1 MGGAEVDAKSCVIF
15 LKAAETGS
23 ITKAAL
29 ALGYTQAGVSLVV
42 RKIEEECGFHL
53 LIREKNGVRL
63 TDAGA
68 RLLPIMREIAR
79 WDERFRETA
88 AEINGVSTG
97 TVRVGCYSSI
107 AYHWMPRVIRAFRV
121 NHPKIAIDILEGSVD
136 EIERWIEERRVD
148 VGFLS
153 ARRGQRFHTVA
164 LAQDSVLVLLP
175 PEHPLC
181 AAEAFP
187 LSALGGMPFIGLR
200 GKVRPAP
207 RHEDIVDWRRD
218 YFDGRLRSRRQRPPG
233 ADAARPQRGRRREGD
248 SAAFLPH
255 DYHGYALARRA
266 VARRA
271 ALSRPHDAV
280 PAGAGR
286 GLKAPR
292 SLQIFFE
299 ALAPLRRLLFETA
312 RDKQQKLFHVGEV
325 ADV

>member
-1 MGGAEVDAKSCVIF
+1 MDAKSCVIF

-153 ARRGQRFHTVA
+153 ARRGQRRRIPSSFCCRR
-164 LAQDSVLVLLP
+164 SI
-175 PEHPLC
+175 C
-181 AAEAFP
+181 
-187 LSALGGMPFIGLR
+187 SA
-200 GKVRPAP
+200 
-207 RHEDIVDWRRD
+207 
-218 YFDGRLRSRRQRPPG
+218 
-233 ADAARPQRGRRREGD
+233 RRRPFRFRR
-248 SAAFLPH
+248 SAAC
-255 DYHGYALARRA
+255 
-266 VARRA
+266 
-271 ALSRPHDAV
+271 LSSSPTIRTPI
-280 PAGAGR
+280 
-286 GLKAPR
+286 R
-292 SLQIFFE
+292 S
-299 ALAPLRRLLFETA
+299 
-312 RDKQQKLFHVGEV
+312 
-325 ADV
+325 

>member
-187 LSALGGMPFIGLR
+187 LSALGGMPFIVTDDSDAYPVVKAYEEKYGPIADMKVSSTGDATVSMVACGLGVSVLPALMLR
-200 GKVRPAP
+200 GHSAGVVVKEISPPFFRT
-207 RHEDIVDWRRD
+207 IIM
-218 YFDGRLRSRRQRPPG
+218 GMRSPDELSP
-233 ADAARPQRGRRREGD
+233 AARRFLDYVTQCLPELTGD
-248 SAAFLPH
+248 GAA
-255 DYHGYALARRA
+255 
-266 VARRA
+266 
-271 ALSRPHDAV
+271 
-280 PAGAGR
+280 
-286 GLKAPR
+286 
-292 SLQIFFE
+292 
-299 ALAPLRRLLFETA
+299 
-312 RDKQQKLFHVGEV
+312 
-325 ADV
+325 

>member
-1 MGGAEVDAKSCVIF
+1 MDAKSCVIF

-187 LSALGGMPFIGLR
+187 LSELGGMPFIVTDDSDAYPVVKAYEEKYGPLPDMKISSTGDATISMVACGLGVSVLPALMLR
-200 GKVRPAP
+200 GHSAGVVVKEIAP
-207 RHEDIVDWRRD
+207 PFFRTIIM
-218 YFDGRLRSRRQRPPG
+218 GMRSPDELSP
-233 ADAARPQRGRRREGD
+233 AAR
-248 SAAFLPH
+248 
-255 DYHGYALARRA
+255 
-266 VARRA
+266 
-271 ALSRPHDAV
+271 
-280 PAGAGR
+280 
-286 GLKAPR
+286 R
-292 SLQIFFE
+292 SSFN
-299 ALAPLRRLLFETA
+299 RSM
-312 RDKQQKLFHVGEV
+312 
-325 ADV
+325 

>member
-187 LSALGGMPFIGLR
+187 LSALGGMPFIVTDDSDAYPVVKAYEEKYGPLPDMKISSTGDATISMVACGLGVSVLPALMLR
-200 GKVRPAP
+200 GHSAGVVVKEIAP
-207 RHEDIVDWRRD
+207 PFFRTIIM
-218 YFDGRLRSRRQRPPG
+218 GMRSPDELSP
-233 ADAARPQRGRRREGD
+233 AARR
-248 SAAFLPH
+248 FLDHMTQCLPELI
-255 DYHGYALARRA
+255 DGG
-266 VARRA
+266 
-271 ALSRPHDAV
+271 
-280 PAGAGR
+280 GA
-286 GLKAPR
+286 
-292 SLQIFFE
+292 
-299 ALAPLRRLLFETA
+299 
-312 RDKQQKLFHVGEV
+312 
-325 ADV
+325 

>member
-187 LSALGGMPFIGLR
+187 LSALGGMPFIVTDDSDAYPVVKAYEEKYGPIADMKVSSTGDATVSMVACGLGVSVLPALMLR
-200 GKVRPAP
+200 GHSAGVVVKEISPPFFRT
-207 RHEDIVDWRRD
+207 IIM
-218 YFDGRLRSRRQRPPG
+218 GMRSPDELSP
-233 ADAARPQRGRRREGD
+233 AARRFLDYVTQCLPELTGD
-248 SAAFLPH
+248 SAA
-255 DYHGYALARRA
+255 
-266 VARRA
+266 
-271 ALSRPHDAV
+271 
-280 PAGAGR
+280 
-286 GLKAPR
+286 
-292 SLQIFFE
+292 
-299 ALAPLRRLLFETA
+299 
-312 RDKQQKLFHVGEV
+312 
-325 ADV
+325 

>member
-187 LSALGGMPFIGLR
+187 LSALGGMPFIVTDDSDAYPVVKAYEEKYGSLPDMKISSTGDATISMVACGLGVSVLPALMLR
-200 GKVRPAP
+200 GHSAGVVVKEIAP
-207 RHEDIVDWRRD
+207 PFFRTIIM
-218 YFDGRLRSRRQRPPG
+218 GMRSPDELSP
-233 ADAARPQRGRRREGD
+233 AARR
-248 SAAFLPH
+248 FL
-255 DYHGYALARRA
+255 DYVTQCLPELTDG
-266 VARRA
+266 
-271 ALSRPHDAV
+271 
-280 PAGAGR
+280 G
-286 GLKAPR
+286 
-292 SLQIFFE
+292 E
-299 ALAPLRRLLFETA
+299 A
-312 RDKQQKLFHVGEV
+312 
-325 ADV
+325 

>member
-1 MGGAEVDAKSCVIF
+1 MDAKSCVIF

-187 LSALGGMPFIGLR
+187 LSALGGMPFIVTDDSDAYPVVKAYEEKYGPLPDMKISSTGDATISMVACGLGVSVLPALMLR
-200 GKVRPAP
+200 GHSAGVVVKEIAP
-207 RHEDIVDWRRD
+207 PFFRTIIM
-218 YFDGRLRSRRQRPPG
+218 GMRSPDELSP
-233 ADAARPQRGRRREGD
+233 AARR
-248 SAAFLPH
+248 FLDHMTQCLPELT
-255 DYHGYALARRA
+255 DG
-266 VARRA
+266 
-271 ALSRPHDAV
+271 
-280 PAGAGR
+280 G
-286 GLKAPR
+286 
-292 SLQIFFE
+292 E
-299 ALAPLRRLLFETA
+299 A
-312 RDKQQKLFHVGEV
+312 
-325 ADV
+325 

>member
-1 MGGAEVDAKSCVIF
+1 MDAKSCVIF

-187 LSALGGMPFIGLR
+187 LSR
-200 GKVRPAP
+200 
-207 RHEDIVDWRRD
+207 
-218 YFDGRLRSRRQRPPG
+218 
-233 ADAARPQRGRRREGD
+233 
-248 SAAFLPH
+248 SAAC
-255 DYHGYALARRA
+255 
-266 VARRA
+266 
-271 ALSRPHDAV
+271 LSLSPTIRTPI
-280 PAGAGR
+280 
-286 GLKAPR
+286 L
-292 SLQIFFE
+292 S
-299 ALAPLRRLLFETA
+299 
-312 RDKQQKLFHVGEV
+312 
-325 ADV
+325 

>member
-187 LSALGGMPFIGLR
+187 LSALGGMPFIVTDDSDAYPVVKAYEEKYGPLPDMKISSTGDATISMVACGLGVSVLPALMLR
-200 GKVRPAP
+200 GHSAGVVVKEISPPFFRTIIMGMRSPDELSPAAK
-207 RHEDIVDWRRD
+207 RFLNYVEDCLPELIA
-218 YFDGRLRSRRQRPPG
+218 G
-233 ADAARPQRGRRREGD
+233 AD
-248 SAAFLPH
+248 
-255 DYHGYALARRA
+255 
-266 VARRA
+266 
-271 ALSRPHDAV
+271 
-280 PAGAGR
+280 
-286 GLKAPR
+286 
-292 SLQIFFE
+292 
-299 ALAPLRRLLFETA
+299 
-312 RDKQQKLFHVGEV
+312 
-325 ADV
+325 

>member
-1 MGGAEVDAKSCVIF
+1 MNWRRGRGRQELRDFYQGCGD
-15 LKAAETGS
+15 GS
-23 ITKAAL
+23 ITRAAL

-42 RKIEEECGFHL
+42 RKIEEECGFPL

-63 TDAGA
+63 TDAGE
-68 RLLPIMREIAR
+68 RLLPVMREIAR

-88 AEINGVSTG
+88 AEINGVNVG

-187 LSALGGMPFIGLR
+187 LSALGGMPFIVTDDSDAYPVVKAYEEKYGPLPDMKISSTGDATISMVACGLGVSVLPALMLR
-200 GKVRPAP
+200 GHSAGVVVKEIAP
-207 RHEDIVDWRRD
+207 PFFRTIIM
-218 YFDGRLRSRRQRPPG
+218 GMRSPDELSP
-233 ADAARPQRGRRREGD
+233 AARR
-248 SAAFLPH
+248 FL
-255 DYHGYALARRA
+255 DYVTQCLPELTDGG
-266 VARRA
+266 
-271 ALSRPHDAV
+271 
-280 PAGAGR
+280 GA
-286 GLKAPR
+286 
-292 SLQIFFE
+292 
-299 ALAPLRRLLFETA
+299 
-312 RDKQQKLFHVGEV
+312 
-325 ADV
+325 

>member
-187 LSALGGMPFIGLR
+187 LSALGGMLSSSPTIRTPIGR
-200 GKVRPAP
+200 
-207 RHEDIVDWRRD
+207 
-218 YFDGRLRSRRQRPPG
+218 
-233 ADAARPQRGRRREGD
+233 
-248 SAAFLPH
+248 
-255 DYHGYALARRA
+255 
-266 VARRA
+266 
-271 ALSRPHDAV
+271 
-280 PAGAGR
+280 
-286 GLKAPR
+286 
-292 SLQIFFE
+292 
-299 ALAPLRRLLFETA
+299 
-312 RDKQQKLFHVGEV
+312 
-325 ADV
+325 

>member
-1 MGGAEVDAKSCVIF
+1 MDAKSCVIF

-53 LIREKNGVRL
+53 LIREKNG
-63 TDAGA
+63 
-68 RLLPIMREIAR
+68 
-79 WDERFRETA
+79 
-88 AEINGVSTG
+88 G

-187 LSALGGMPFIGLR
+187 LSALGGMPFIVTDDSDAYPVVKAYEEKYGPLPDMKISSTGDATISMVACGLGVSVLPALMLR
-200 GKVRPAP
+200 GHSVGVVVKEIAP
-207 RHEDIVDWRRD
+207 PFFRTIIM
-218 YFDGRLRSRRQRPPG
+218 GMRSPDELSP
-233 ADAARPQRGRRREGD
+233 AARR
-248 SAAFLPH
+248 FLDHMTQCLPELT
-255 DYHGYALARRA
+255 DG
-266 VARRA
+266 
-271 ALSRPHDAV
+271 
-280 PAGAGR
+280 G
-286 GLKAPR
+286 
-292 SLQIFFE
+292 E
-299 ALAPLRRLLFETA
+299 A
-312 RDKQQKLFHVGEV
+312 
-325 ADV
+325 